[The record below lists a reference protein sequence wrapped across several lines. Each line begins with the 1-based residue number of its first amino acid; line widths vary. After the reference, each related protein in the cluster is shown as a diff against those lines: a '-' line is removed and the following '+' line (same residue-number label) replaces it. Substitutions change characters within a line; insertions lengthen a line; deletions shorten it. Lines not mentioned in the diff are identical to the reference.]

1 MSRDGTVYLLHFLEP
16 IGNPTNPRAQAQ
28 HYLGYSRQPERRI
41 SIHTQARGAAIVR
54 HVQQQ
59 GIGFLVVRTWPG
71 NWQLERQ
78 LKARKKARQ
87 LCPACTVQPWERPLA
102 KGGGR

>member
-1 MSRDGTVYLLHFLEP
+1 VSTRGTVYLLHFLEP

-28 HYLGYSRQPERRI
+28 HYIGYSRQPERRI
-41 SIHTQARGAAIVR
+41 SIHTAARGAAIVR

-59 GIGFLVVRTWPG
+59 GIGFLVARTWAG

-87 LCPACTVQPWERPLA
+87 LCPACMPAAWENPA
-102 KGGGR
+102 GGGR